1 MLARHGKRLLELIDF
16 EFFPADD
23 LLKALANLLMCVE
36 LECCILLV
44 LRKLICLSLVELD
57 VLLGNFANFAIS
69 LSFESFALFDNNL
82 LFDLKL
88 LNFTRGSFLS
98 TLQVH

>member
-16 EFFPADD
+16 ELLPADD
-23 LLKALANLLMCVE
+23 LLKALANLLMSVE

-44 LRKLICLSLVELD
+44 LRKLVCLSLVELD
-57 VLLGNFANFAIS
+57 VLLRNFADFAVS
-69 LSFESFALFDNNL
+69 LSFESFALFDDNL
-82 LFDLKL
+82 LLDLKL

>member
-36 LECCILLV
+36 FERCILLV

-57 VLLGNFANFAIS
+57 VLLGYFADFAVS
-69 LSFESFALFDNNL
+69 LSFEGFALFDNNL
-82 LFDLKL
+82 LLDLKL
-88 LNFTRGSFLS
+88 LNFTRGSLLS
-98 TLQVH
+98 TFQVH